1 VRRVDLEAGHPVTYG
16 QAAEQEH
23 AGIIPAENV
32 TRTGVDL
39 GDGSGDG
46 EVEGRH
52 QVDRAEL
59 HSGGRSEDKPGVR
72 HFQRE
77 RFNMRRLAI
86 ILALVGGLSACD
98 AGESYD
104 RAVEAE
110 TQRIMAEGQKL
121 NDQITVQVAQDAER
135 QYRIV
140 AEGGGRAMDRC
151 VQAGIV
157 AASWLQANAAGRY
170 QEWKEIERR
179 DCRAAGISQ

>member
-1 VRRVDLEAGHPVTYG
+1 
-16 QAAEQEH
+16 
-23 AGIIPAENV
+23 
-32 TRTGVDL
+32 
-39 GDGSGDG
+39 
-46 EVEGRH
+46 
-52 QVDRAEL
+52 
-59 HSGGRSEDKPGVR
+59 
-72 HFQRE
+72 
-77 RFNMRRLAI
+77 MRGLLLLAVL
-86 ILALVGGLSACD
+86 LAACD
-98 AGESYD
+98 SRAYD

-140 AEGGGRAMDRC
+140 AEGGGGAMDRC

-179 DCRAAGISQ
+179 DCRAAGVPQ